1 ALGGNDAASMSGGG
15 GFLVNP
21 NSENAEMAWELLKF
35 MNSKESVTQGAG
47 DTPKITQRE
56 DVNAEILDVD
66 PMLKYIA
73 EDVLPVTHY
82 RPGLAQYP
90 QVSVAM
96 QEASEAV
103 VTGTSADDAAADY
116 QSALERI
123 VGDDAVNGG

>member
-1 ALGGNDAASMSGGG
+1 
-15 GFLVNP
+15 
-21 NSENAEMAWELLKF
+21 
-35 MNSKESVTQGAG
+35 
-47 DTPKITQRE
+47 
-56 DVNAEILDVD
+56 
-66 PMLKYIA
+66 
-73 EDVLPVTHY
+73 VTHY